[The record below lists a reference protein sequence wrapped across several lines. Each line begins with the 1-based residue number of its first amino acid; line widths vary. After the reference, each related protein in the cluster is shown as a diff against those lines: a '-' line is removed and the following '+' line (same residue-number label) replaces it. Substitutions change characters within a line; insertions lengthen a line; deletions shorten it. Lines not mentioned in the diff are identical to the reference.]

1 MLFGTQSEFETNI
14 SRTTS
19 NPALLGITNSNFSG
33 GFSSAFTDEKRFVTM
48 LSGDIQAGVSYWFT
62 PNLKLG
68 ASYRIDTLIAV
79 KNTKSANAEGLLI
92 PQRYWHGPRVTLTGQ
107 FTPD

>member
-1 MLFGTQSEFETNI
+1 MACRMIF
-14 SRTTS
+14 SRL
-19 NPALLGITNSNFSG
+19 A
-33 GFSSAFTDEKRFVTM
+33 TM

-79 KNTKSANAEGLLI
+79 KNTKSANAGNLLL
-92 PQRYWHGPRVTLTGQ
+92 PDRYTTTRC
-107 FTPD
+107 